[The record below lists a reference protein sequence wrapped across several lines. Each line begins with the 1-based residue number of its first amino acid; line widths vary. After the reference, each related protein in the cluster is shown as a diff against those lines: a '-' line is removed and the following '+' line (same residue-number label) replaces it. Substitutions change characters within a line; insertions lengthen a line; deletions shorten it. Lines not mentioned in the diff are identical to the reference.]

1 MVKGMMTQEELES
14 MVLRHDTDLYRGRG
28 KNDPSVTTRLA
39 IIEDAILRF
48 SINSSKIV
56 WLLIG
61 TLVVSV
67 VNLIFHHS

>member
-1 MVKGMMTQEELES
+1 
-14 MVLRHDTDLYRGRG
+14 MVLRHDTDLYYGRG
-28 KNDPSVTTRLA
+28 KNDPPITTRMA
-39 IIEDAILRF
+39 IVEDAIARF
-48 SINSSKIV
+48 ALNSSKIV